1 LKNRIR
7 FRDINIRIFIL
18 PFLIITFFFI
28 SISFKFNERIKDQ
41 YYNLKEEEAKRI
53 SISYS
58 TSISKSAEAIELL
71 NEQME
76 DKILLASKAT
86 ILYDDKKDNEL
97 LAQLADAFEVDE
109 INFYNAEGI
118 IVNSNTGENIGWKT
132 FQGHPAYD
140 FMKNSSTSYVED
152 IRQNVITGVN
162 YKYGYFKGEDGCFIQ
177 IGVLA
182 DRINHIY
189 NTFDIQQFLNNI
201 KDEDIVDIFF
211 MDTDFKIISSTN
223 EEYIG
228 ETVKNDIII
237 NRILSNN
244 AYGFNNNNDYQEL
257 YEVYVPVNIPN
268 GRIGALGIR
277 YSLDSYADL
286 IDGITFMGL
295 LALMFIYATLI
306 FVLLS
311 TYKNNKRL
319 VKMAYYDS
327 LTGLPN
333 KQYLNKYLSG
343 EFKGYKSDKKSLL
356 LVKLNNLRFFNLTF
370 GYEFGDIVLI
380 EMSRKL
386 HSYVNQNIKLYRFT
400 ADKFILLIR
409 KYDDEADIISLVEDI
424 SSKFDKPLEINDS
437 EQYVSINIGIVKIK
451 NKYSSVDELLKN
463 ASIATNNINFN
474 DTLNYAFFNEEME
487 IKLQREE
494 MIEREIRA
502 AIADNSEKLYVEY
515 QPLIDLRTNNIVG
528 FEALAR
534 FKSSSFGSV
543 SPVEFIDIA
552 ERTQLIIPLSNYIL
566 RKACMFISEVNA
578 MGFDDLKVAVN
589 ISGVHLLR
597 EDFTS
602 TIVNIITETGI
613 KGSNLDLE
621 ITESILLDNYE
632 LVNEKLKT
640 LRELQIGIA
649 LDDFGTGYSSFSR
662 LKELNIDTLKI
673 DKYFISKISIS
684 KEDEVITGD
693 IISIAHKLGLVVV
706 AEGVEHEEQKE
717 YLIEKNGD
725 IIQGYLFSKP
735 IPKTD
740 AINLLKINNK

>member
-1 LKNRIR
+1 MKNRIR